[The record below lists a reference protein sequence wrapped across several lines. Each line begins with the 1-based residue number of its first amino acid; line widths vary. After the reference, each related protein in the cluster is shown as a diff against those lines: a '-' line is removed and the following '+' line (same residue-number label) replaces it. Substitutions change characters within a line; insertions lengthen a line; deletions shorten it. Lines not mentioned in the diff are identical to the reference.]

1 MTPDEKLFTRALEAE
16 IQKSVEFLQKCRP
29 LAVSMTNALKHIKLL
44 ISQEKETSADS
55 EEKVRGYKI
64 I

>member
-1 MTPDEKLFTRALEAE
+1 MTPHEKVFSRALEAE

-44 ISQEKETSADS
+44 ISQENSTDS
-55 EEKVRGYKI
+55 DEKVKL
-64 I
+64 